1 MEVLYLLNE
10 SASYQDNLS
19 RPQGQPSDIH
29 MKMSNYLK
37 NQSDKDSFIC
47 PRVTDEQLEFLNL
60 SSLILEGIIQMI
72 ICSLGIMGNTA
83 SIYLLSRPELK
94 SSFNQ
99 LLAVLASFDLLY
111 LITMFLESMR
121 ILGCETDFHIFMFP
135 YFLYPIN
142 FIAMTGSIFMTV
154 AVATERYIAVYY
166 PLYYNKILTDTTSHR
181 GRLLTYLLPV
191 TILAIIINIPK
202 FLESKV
208 AHMEDG
214 SVYIDVTD
222 LRTHYL
228 YITYY
233 HNWFRMMVIGIIPFC
248 AIFFLNISIYLS
260 VKRRR
265 KGRRRKEEHLSLV
278 LIIIVSTFVICNLPY
293 LLLNMHEIFVLDN
306 IDRCNETLLG
316 GFPI

>member
-10 SASYQDNLS
+10 SARYQDNLS

-29 MKMSNYLK
+29 MNMSNYLK
-37 NQSDKDSFIC
+37 NQSDKDSEIC

-72 ICSLGIMGNTA
+72 ICMFGIMGNTA

-154 AVATERYIAVYY
+154 GAAPERYIAVYY
-166 PLYYNKILTDTTSHR
+166 PLYYNKILTDTS
-181 GRLLTYLLPV
+181 
-191 TILAIIINIPK
+191 
-202 FLESKV
+202 S
-208 AHMEDG
+208 
-214 SVYIDVTD
+214 
-222 LRTHYL
+222 
-228 YITYY
+228 
-233 HNWFRMMVIGIIPFC
+233 
-248 AIFFLNISIYLS
+248 
-260 VKRRR
+260 
-265 KGRRRKEEHLSLV
+265 
-278 LIIIVSTFVICNLPY
+278 
-293 LLLNMHEIFVLDN
+293 
-306 IDRCNETLLG
+306 
-316 GFPI
+316 